1 MTKIEDEVKT
11 QFNDAY
17 AKVWINILFTSSWA
31 NALQVDLFK
40 PYNLS
45 PQQFNIMRILKGFGD
60 WMKIHDIKSRMLD
73 KSPNMTRLVDK
84 LIEKEHIERR
94 RCDQDRRV
102 IYARITDSG
111 SKLLDEIDKV
121 LVPHFANSPLRSI
134 ATEEEAEVVS
144 NFLDKL
150 RDTHFL
156 P

>member
-1 MTKIEDEVKT
+1 MAKIEDEVKT
-11 QFNDAY
+11 EFSDVY
-17 AKVWINILFTSSWA
+17 TKVWINIMFTSSWA

-45 PQQFNIMRILKGFGD
+45 PQQFNIMRILKGHGG

-84 LIEKEHIERR
+84 LIEKGHIERR

-102 IYARITDSG
+102 IYAHITASG
-111 SKLLDEIDKV
+111 ILLLEEIDKV
-121 LVPHFANSPLRSI
+121 FIPHFSNSPLRSI
-134 ATEEEAEVVS
+134 ATEKEAEMVS
-144 NFLDKL
+144 NFLDNM
-150 RDTHFL
+150 REQRFL